1 MNTVARGHKSAAA
14 EGSLRCCPSHFPP
27 PRFLKWSRSLSRGN
41 LSFSAGL
48 LFPHPLV
55 FFFCFFFQ
63 PKHSPSSTQSQQ
75 LFCPFFFL
83 SFSPPP
89 PPFFKALYCL
99 LFTRL
104 NRSSLGDLLEKLA
117 IKIVCS
123 EHQRNH
129 WGPRVCQL
137 IVRRP

>member
-1 MNTVARGHKSAAA
+1 MLSVT
-14 EGSLRCCPSHFPP
+14 FPP
-27 PRFLKWSRSLSRGN
+27 STLPEVVEVTQQGKLVLFSRAFVPPPSC
-41 LSFSAGL
+41 
-48 LFPHPLV
+48 

-83 SFSPPP
+83 SFSPP

-129 WGPRVCQL
+129 RGPRVCQL

>member
-27 PRFLKWSRSLSRGN
+27 PRYLKWSRSLSRGN

-55 FFFCFFFQ
+55 FFFVFFFSQ
-63 PKHSPSSTQSQQ
+63 STLHPPRNPNNFSV
-75 LFCPFFFL
+75 LFSFFL
-83 SFSPPP
+83 SPPP

-129 WGPRVCQL
+129 RGPRVCQL

>member
-27 PRFLKWSRSLSRGN
+27 PRYLKWSRSLSRGN

-55 FFFCFFFQ
+55 FFFVFFFSQ
-63 PKHSPSSTQSQQ
+63 STLHPPRNPNNFSV
-75 LFCPFFFL
+75 LFSFFL
-83 SFSPPP
+83 SPP

-129 WGPRVCQL
+129 RGPRVCQL